1 MSHRWQRLAT
11 NSAKDGRR
19 RREYHSA
26 TLITTIFPRIYA
38 RSAGVRA
45 RCVFLTGGHS
55 PGYAPG
61 RRRFEKTHLLA
72 AQRSSFKDQIHA
84 TFGAEAYERAIFDK
98 WGESWLAM
106 QNDKELSFRIYSAGA
121 AQKPNRLEL
130 EDGELVG
137 LFNLLLGILLGAF
150 DTLAGEEG
158 ESGKTERSLVAG
170 ELGSGGGDGAH
181 FISNC
186 FFTEPRNAVLL
197 KAKRPARSTFIS
209 AMPFVDS
216 IHGCPS
222 HAWQR
227 QRPPAHLS
235 SKRATQVLSVTT
247 QGGKNGVCRGPWR
260 G

>member
-1 MSHRWQRLAT
+1 
-11 NSAKDGRR
+11 
-19 RREYHSA
+19 
-26 TLITTIFPRIYA
+26 
-38 RSAGVRA
+38 
-45 RCVFLTGGHS
+45 
-55 PGYAPG
+55 
-61 RRRFEKTHLLA
+61 
-72 AQRSSFKDQIHA
+72 
-84 TFGAEAYERAIFDK
+84 
-98 WGESWLAM
+98 M

-150 DTLAGEEG
+150 DTIAGEEG

-222 HAWQR
+222 HAW
-227 QRPPAHLS
+227 H

-247 QGGKNGVCRGPWR
+247 QGGKTVCVPWPVEGLECGELVLIIGLEYFR
-260 G
+260 